1 MAIQVSTNDY
11 KFYIFTYF
19 VIIYTILMELS
30 YNNLFLSFYI
40 LGLMLQY

>member
-11 KFYIFTYF
+11 KSYIFTYF
-19 VIIYTILMELS
+19 VIIYTMLMELS